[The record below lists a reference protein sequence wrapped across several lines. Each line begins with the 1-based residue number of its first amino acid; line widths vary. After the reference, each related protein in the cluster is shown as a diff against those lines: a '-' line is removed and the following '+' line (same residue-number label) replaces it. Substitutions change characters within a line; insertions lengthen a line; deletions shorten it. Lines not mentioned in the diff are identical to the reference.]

1 MRHYRVTWGDALCG
15 HEQALEFGGREGIR
29 DENAILSA
37 LARPY
42 HGYHR
47 LIHQK
52 AAALVHGI
60 IKNHGFVDANK
71 RTAYYLVDLL
81 AERSGYEIVASD
93 EAITDMFVSV
103 ANGETGYEE
112 LAMWFRDRL
121 QRQE

>member
-1 MRHYRVTWGDALCG
+1 MQYFLLLLT
-15 HEQALEFGGREGIR
+15 
-29 DENAILSA
+29 
-37 LARPY
+37 PY

-47 LIHQK
+47 RIHQK
-52 AAALVHGI
+52 AAA
-60 IKNHGFVDANK
+60 FVDANK

-93 EAITDMFVSV
+93 DAVTDMFVSV